1 MKTPEELTPLAQ
13 KALKIFNSINESDQS
28 LAIALLKDI
37 AKMSRSKHPTQYE
50 VAESEFDDDDD
61 YEDEEELTFGWN
73 NPKLYLD

>member
-13 KALKIFNSINESDQS
+13 KALKIFNSISESDQS

-37 AKMSRSKHPTQYE
+37 AKMSKSKHLTQYK
-50 VAESEFDDDDD
+50 VAESEFGDDDD
-61 YEDEEELTFGWN
+61 YEDEEELAFGWN